1 MTNLPASAA
10 TKSLIQ
16 RSLVNFQPAELE
28 RIKACIFKSIGV
40 VARAFCESEMSMLCA
55 VREGRA
61 EIGTV
66 GNYKG
71 QFCIFIEFEG
81 LQVLKPVHAIH

>member
-1 MTNLPASAA
+1 MTNLPAAAA
-10 TKSLIQ
+10 TKSLIK
-16 RSLVNFQPAELE
+16 RSLVNFRPAELE
-28 RIKACIFKSIGV
+28 QIKACIFKSIGV
-40 VARAFCESEMSMLCA
+40 VARAFCESELTMLCA

-66 GNYKG
+66 DNYQG
-71 QFCIFIEFEG
+71 QFCIFIELEG